1 MASLPWTTAL
11 MAAGLV
17 RGVVGT
23 EVAELVAV
31 EVGCLAAWVLR
42 PVGCVS
48 VVDSAG
54 LGFELV
60 AT

>member
-1 MASLPWTTAL
+1 